1 MSGASVAHLKFRLG
15 LLTSRFRANHPLK
28 ACPACMT
35 KDLDDHQTTY
45 WRLDHQFPGVWHCP
59 VHGEDYAAKAI
70 RRASEIFSVPSGS
83 VRAIAEIGRSS
94 CRESVWRY
102 VSLSVVAVSLK
113 KK

>member
-1 MSGASVAHLKFRLG
+1 MRISDWSSDVCSSD

-83 VRAIAEIGRSS
+83 VRAIAVRW
-94 CRESVWRY
+94 CRT
-102 VSLSVVAVSLK
+102 VVGTRG
-113 KK
+113 